1 MTRDFTQAEKDKL
14 LGYVQQDHDKNE
26 NRGWWGGIV
35 DWAAD
40 GINYGGLDIADYTN
54 NLDTYHKKLIDKE
67 DFSSQDIENLF
78 EAVGNV
84 DGSYSTSAS
93 TSDGLLQSYKQ
104 TLIDLKSLVSTNSG
118 YPENTKMFLE
128 TEEFFGELNEVGEG
142 VVDYYYLQY
151 LTDNGDGTYD
161 VNWDAV
167 SAFFKR
173 DVEDISPAEYAAMIK
188 LTDSFVVEQ
197 DGVLT
202 LDTESMERFMECAYL
217 HGDVEEFYYEGEWAY
232 SGKTATL
239 SPVFTQLDKCMQVR
253 TNVLID
259 ALGDYLYDD
268 VVGDNL
274 EQFLEA
280 DAMKTCIF
288 AGCSSNLD
296 RLVVSVVTPDEEQ
309 RAWVRDWKVEI
320 NLGDVYDV
328 DGEHSHYTLSI
339 PEEVTIYN
347 ERGKHEIEVYGFTNT
362 FNGVTHENIT
372 EIATSLYVDIDKKL
386 IDDTTKEIV
395 NVALD
400 YTVGLIA
407 DKVPVVDGVYTLG
420 GYLFEESQ
428 AIAEAQAL
436 NNATGNIVASVDIGY
451 YSDALNIGGCVNS
464 FDGQLQVVVQYCN
477 EDLLL
482 EKIQFYNN
490 NNSTNVDMEQLIA
503 DYNSMLEGNGPSQ
516 ALQSFSD
523 YISKEYH

>member
-84 DGSYSTSAS
+84 DGSYSTSAY
-93 TSDGLLQSYKQ
+93 TSNGLLQSYKQ

-217 HGDVEEFYYEGEWAY
+217 HGDVEEFYYEGE
-232 SGKTATL
+232 
-239 SPVFTQLDKCMQVR
+239 
-253 TNVLID
+253 
-259 ALGDYLYDD
+259 
-268 VVGDNL
+268 
-274 EQFLEA
+274 
-280 DAMKTCIF
+280 
-288 AGCSSNLD
+288 
-296 RLVVSVVTPDEEQ
+296 
-309 RAWVRDWKVEI
+309 
-320 NLGDVYDV
+320 
-328 DGEHSHYTLSI
+328 
-339 PEEVTIYN
+339 
-347 ERGKHEIEVYGFTNT
+347 
-362 FNGVTHENIT
+362 
-372 EIATSLYVDIDKKL
+372 SL
-386 IDDTTKEIV
+386 
-395 NVALD
+395 
-400 YTVGLIA
+400 
-407 DKVPVVDGVYTLG
+407 
-420 GYLFEESQ
+420 
-428 AIAEAQAL
+428 
-436 NNATGNIVASVDIGY
+436 
-451 YSDALNIGGCVNS
+451 
-464 FDGQLQVVVQYCN
+464 
-477 EDLLL
+477 
-482 EKIQFYNN
+482 
-490 NNSTNVDMEQLIA
+490 
-503 DYNSMLEGNGPSQ
+503 
-516 ALQSFSD
+516 
-523 YISKEYH
+523 